1 MKALHFSVVLC
12 CVKAVCK
19 RLKATAFK
27 QIPQISFS
35 AAREDCFT
43 VMRTKR
49 AVPRVSFAVS
59 VGPQMP
65 RPVPAVSSCVPTA
78 NV

>member
-35 AAREDCFT
+35 AAREDRVT
-43 VMRTKR
+43 VS
-49 AVPRVSFAVS
+49 AA
-59 VGPQMP
+59 Q
-65 RPVPAVSSCVPTA
+65 TA
-78 NV
+78 I